1 MIHVIR
7 DITVTTQTKIALK
20 ALNVMVQISIFSEIL
35 HFLWWLVKAEI
46 YIEEKA
52 IIYQA
57 RKIEF

>member
-20 ALNVMVQISIFSEIL
+20 ALIVMVQISIFSQIL
-35 HFLWWLVKAEI
+35 HFLWCLVKAEI

>member
-7 DITVTTQTKIALK
+7 AIAVTTQTKIALK
-20 ALNVMVQISIFSEIL
+20 ALIVMVQISIFSEIL
-35 HFLWWLVKAEI
+35 RFLWWLVKAEI

>member
-20 ALNVMVQISIFSEIL
+20 ALIVMVQISIFSEIL

>member
-7 DITVTTQTKIALK
+7 DIAVTTQTKIALK
-20 ALNVMVQISIFSEIL
+20 ALIVMVQISIFSEIL
-35 HFLWWLVKAEI
+35 RFLWWLVKAEI

>member
-35 HFLWWLVKAEI
+35 HFLWWLVNAEI

>member
-7 DITVTTQTKIALK
+7 DIVVTTQTKIALK
-20 ALNVMVQISIFSEIL
+20 ALIVMVQISIFSEIL
-35 HFLWWLVKAEI
+35 RFLWWLVKAEI